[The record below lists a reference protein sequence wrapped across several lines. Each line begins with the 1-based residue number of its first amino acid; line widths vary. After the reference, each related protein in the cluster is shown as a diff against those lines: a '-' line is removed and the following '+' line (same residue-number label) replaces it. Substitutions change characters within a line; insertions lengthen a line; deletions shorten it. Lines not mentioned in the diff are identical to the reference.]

1 MHTFELHIAT
11 EDGELFFGQADSVTV
26 STLAGYITVLPNH
39 VPIVSVVA
47 PGVITVRANGGE
59 QTFESEHGII
69 DVRPEKVIILL
80 HNGDRA

>member
-1 MHTFELHIAT
+1 MHTFEVHIAT

-59 QTFESEHGII
+59 QTFPSEHGII

>member
-1 MHTFELHIAT
+1 MHTFEVHIAT

-39 VPIVSVVA
+39 VPIVSVVGA
-47 PGVITVRANGGE
+47 GAITVRANGGE
-59 QTFESEHGII
+59 QTFPSEHGII